1 MNTISGCSSHEY
13 DNDISQ
19 SLSSGVHNCQYIN
32 DMKIVGAI
40 LNSLFQCDESMIKAG
55 LCTKEKF
62 QAGKEELLDHMACS
76 FERDSDAVVVED
88 YCVTKISNK
97 WGNIK
102 DTRDNGSQTEITC
115 K

>member
-1 MNTISGCSSHEY
+1 MNTISGLSSHEY
-13 DNDISQ
+13 DNDILQ
-19 SLSSGVHNCQYIN
+19 SLSSGLHNCQYIN

-40 LNSLFQCDESMIKAG
+40 LNPLFQCDERMIKAR

-76 FERDSDAVVVED
+76 FERESDAVVVED
-88 YCVTKISNK
+88 YCATQISNK
-97 WGNIK
+97 WSNIK
-102 DTRDNGSQTEITC
+102 DTRDDGSQTEITC